1 MTIISLLFGF
11 FLYLQTETSLDNL
24 KSKSFPEAG
33 VEMNKKNPQ
42 EFNCFIYKISIVIKK
57 VNVVIMMKILITKIT
72 KMNMCNQK
80 HKNKWGGGYFN
91 FHTSS
96 FHFARARWNS
106 RNQYLIDMVIC
117 WSYTEIKIGPYL
129 LNSFRNPHCNK
140 TKTKKKWRIVVFC
153 S

>member
-33 VEMNKKNPQ
+33 VEMNKKKPQ

-80 HKNKWGGGYFN
+80 HKNKWGGGGYFN

-96 FHFARARWNS
+96 FHFARAR
-106 RNQYLIDMVIC
+106 
-117 WSYTEIKIGPYL
+117 
-129 LNSFRNPHCNK
+129 
-140 TKTKKKWRIVVFC
+140 
-153 S
+153 